1 MAIRERL
8 SGNEAV
14 ATAMKQINPDTV
26 AAYPITPST
35 EVPQYF
41 SNFVANGD
49 VKTEKQEQ
57 TKIDIDQIRPNPYQ
71 PRKVF
76 DDTALQELS
85 QSIKQ
90 HGVFTPILVKKS
102 IQGYDL
108 IAGERR
114 LRASKLAG
122 MSDIPAIIVDLNDQ
136 EMMEIALL
144 ENIQRENLNGI
155 EEAKAYEQLIQRL
168 NYTQEQLANRV
179 GKSRE
184 HITNTLRLLKLP
196 EDVQE
201 YVVQKKLSMGH
212 VRALIGL
219 KDENMIRKIAKQAI
233 DQGLSVRKIEQLVK
247 DLQHKKEPEK
257 QVEENI
263 FIKEAK
269 NKLEEYFQTS
279 VKVSEH
285 SISIHYENEED
296 MNRILELLNLIE
308 E

>member
-1 MAIRERL
+1 MPERE
-8 SGNEAV
+8 
-14 ATAMKQINPDTV
+14 DF
-26 AAYPITPST
+26 
-35 EVPQYF
+35 VP
-41 SNFVANGD
+41 
-49 VKTEKQEQ
+49 
-57 TKIDIDQIRPNPYQ
+57 
-71 PRKVF
+71 
-76 DDTALQELS
+76 
-85 QSIKQ
+85 
-90 HGVFTPILVKKS
+90 
-102 IQGYDL
+102 
-108 IAGERR
+108 
-114 LRASKLAG
+114 ASLPE

-233 DQGLSVRKIEQLVK
+233 DQGLSVRKIEQVVK
-247 DLQHKKEPEK
+247 DLQHKKSR
-257 QVEENI
+257 
-263 FIKEAK
+263 K
-269 NKLEEYFQTS
+269 NK
-279 VKVSEH
+279 
-285 SISIHYENEED
+285 
-296 MNRILELLNLIE
+296 
-308 E
+308 

>member
-1 MAIRERL
+1 MSTRDTNRL
-8 SGNEAV
+8 GKGLNSIFGQDVSKVLEDI
-14 ATAMKQINPDTV
+14 Q
-26 AAYPITPST
+26 
-35 EVPQYF
+35 
-41 SNFVANGD
+41 NGD

-57 TKIDIDQIRPNPYQ
+57 TKINIDQIRPNPYQ

-168 NYTQEQLANRV
+168 DYTQEQLANRV

>member
-1 MAIRERL
+1 MSTRDTNRL
-8 SGNEAV
+8 GKGLNSIFGQDVSKVLEDI
-14 ATAMKQINPDTV
+14 Q
-26 AAYPITPST
+26 
-35 EVPQYF
+35 
-41 SNFVANGD
+41 NGD
-49 VKTEKQEQ
+49 VKTDKQEQ
-57 TKIDIDQIRPNPYQ
+57 TKIMISQIRPNPYQ
-71 PRKVF
+71 PRKIF
-76 DDTALQELS
+76 DDEALKELS

-122 MSDIPAIIVDLNDQ
+122 KDDIPAIIVDLNDQ

>member
-1 MAIRERL
+1 MSTRDTNRL
-8 SGNEAV
+8 GKGLNSIFGQDVSKVLEDI
-14 ATAMKQINPDTV
+14 Q
-26 AAYPITPST
+26 
-35 EVPQYF
+35 
-41 SNFVANGD
+41 NGD

-57 TKIDIDQIRPNPYQ
+57 TKINIDQIRPNPYQ

-122 MSDIPAIIVDLNDQ
+122 KDDIPAIIVDLNDQ
-136 EMMEIALL
+136 EMMEIAVL

>member
-1 MAIRERL
+1 MSTRDTNRL
-8 SGNEAV
+8 GKGLNSIFGQDVSKVLEDI
-14 ATAMKQINPDTV
+14 Q
-26 AAYPITPST
+26 
-35 EVPQYF
+35 
-41 SNFVANGD
+41 NGD

-57 TKIDIDQIRPNPYQ
+57 TKIYIDQIRPNPYQ